1 MTKST
6 IPKRKPA
13 HATTG
18 QRKNPN
24 KNNRTNM
31 YENLLRLPYFQGM
44 SKKELTAILDKV
56 KLEFSRHQ
64 DGEKIIRQEDK
75 CDKFVILIQ
84 GKLSAKHQTSNNPY
98 TLSEEIEAPYAIE
111 PYSLFG
117 SETHYSR
124 CYTSLG
130 DSSLLS
136 IDKSYFYSDLLR
148 HSIFTMNFLNLISR
162 RAQIQESLSWLDAPS
177 ELEGQIARF
186 VAVRSETLSGNKR
199 LKIKMEQLAQQ
210 LGATRLNISR
220 ALNKLQEEGLA
231 TLNRGEIHFHRF
243 EELIEKT
250 WEFPTKKQHQQQ

>member
-1 MTKST
+1 
-6 IPKRKPA
+6 
-13 HATTG
+13 
-18 QRKNPN
+18 
-24 KNNRTNM
+24 M

-64 DGEKIIRQEDK
+64 DGEKIIRQEEK
-75 CDKFVILIQ
+75 CNKFVILIQ
-84 GKLSAKHQTSNNPY
+84 GKLLAKHQTHNNPY
-98 TLSEEIEAPYAIE
+98 TLTEEIEAPYAIE

-124 CYTSLG
+124 SYTSLG

-136 IDKSYFYSDLLR
+136 IDKSYFYSDFLI

-162 RAQIQESLSWLDAPS
+162 RVQLQNSLAWQDAPS

-186 VAVRSETLSGNKR
+186 VAVRSETLSGDKK
-199 LKIKMEQLAQQ
+199 LKIKMEQLASQ
-210 LGATRLNISR
+210 LGTTRINISR

-243 EELIEKT
+243 EELIAKT
-250 WEFPTKKQHQQQ
+250 WERPVKKQHPL